1 MRISSRWCVAIALAT
16 SAVSARAQAIRPDS
30 ASVFGDVTGGFFALS
45 VPDLAASAKWYEEK
59 LGMHRVMT
67 VGRMGEIAGVIALET
82 GNLIVEMIQRDD
94 ASAASGT
101 PELTHGIAK
110 AGIIVADFDRT
121 VAALRARGI
130 TFMNGPFPAR
140 PNARANVMFKDNAGN
155 VIQVFGGY
163 AK

>member
-1 MRISSRWCVAIALAT
+1 MRISSKWCVAIALAT

-45 VPDLAASAKWYEEK
+45 VPDPAASATWYEEK

-94 ASAASGT
+94 ARPASDS
-101 PELTHGIAK
+101 P
-110 AGIIVADFDRT
+110 
-121 VAALRARGI
+121 
-130 TFMNGPFPAR
+130 
-140 PNARANVMFKDNAGN
+140 
-155 VIQVFGGY
+155 
-163 AK
+163 